1 MERES
6 SPSSTG
12 AESELI
18 AKLPVIEESV
28 TVYKN
33 VVDNGGVRIR
43 KLVEEEV
50 VEVDEPLS
58 RDGVKYTR
66 VPIGREVDGP
76 VNIRYEAGA
85 TIIPVVEERLVVR
98 RQLVLVEEIHVS
110 RDSHVV
116 RVQQSI
122 TVRHEK
128 VVVERQAPGDDRWA
142 PEPLAQEG
150 TEPISGDGSGNS

>member
-1 MERES
+1 MEHQDSSSSVGRE
-6 SPSSTG
+6 P
-12 AESELI
+12 ELI
-18 AKLPVIEESV
+18 ATLPVIEESV

-43 KLVEEEV
+43 KLVQEEV
-50 VEVDEPLS
+50 VEVDEPLT

-76 VNIRYEAGA
+76 VSIRYEAGA

-110 RDSHVV
+110 RDSYVA
-116 RVQQSI
+116 RVPQSI
-122 TVRHEK
+122 TVRRET
-128 VVVERQAPGDDRWA
+128 VVVERQAPGDDRWVA
-142 PEPLAQEG
+142 EPPAQKS
-150 TEPISGDGSGNS
+150 PASNSAAALHK